1 MNVERILY
9 NEKSVILI
17 HYTPCLLYRRRA
29 LGTSPV
35 NDQASAVSY
44 LVQISYLGS
53 IVLDIRI
60 DGYVVYIIVDI
71 KV

>member
-1 MNVERILY
+1 MSRQGG
-9 NEKSVILI
+9 VIASI
-17 HYTPCLLYRRRA
+17 TNHQ
-29 LGTSPV
+29 GTSPV